1 MAEQQVLHAEEE
13 LDSFVAAF
21 EAAQAHGASIDLTA
35 FLPGPDHALYGDVL
49 RELVRVDLEYGWARG
64 RARSLEDY
72 RRAFPQLFRNA
83 DDVRAVT
90 FEEYRLRRQAG
101 EDPDPDEYRRR
112 FGVDVGSWSWP
123 WPTCR
128 RRGPTSSASTCWPS
142 WAAARSAASTSP
154 GRATW
159 PTAPW
164 R

>member
-112 FGVDVGSWSWP
+112 FGVDVGSWP
-123 WPTCR
+123 PPR
-128 RRGPTSSASTCWPS
+128 H
-142 WAAARSAASTSP
+142 RS
-154 GRATW
+154 
-159 PTAPW
+159 
-164 R
+164 